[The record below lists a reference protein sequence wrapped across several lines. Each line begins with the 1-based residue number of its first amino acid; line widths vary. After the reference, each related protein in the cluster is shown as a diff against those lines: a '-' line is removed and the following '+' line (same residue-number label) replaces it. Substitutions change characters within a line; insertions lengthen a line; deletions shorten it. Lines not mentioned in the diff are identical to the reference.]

1 MCDATELHGAPK
13 MLTLLELAHMFYE
26 ILGCSGDSHVCL
38 ALAHMFATEP
48 HVALEML
55 TFLEFEQMFD
65 AAAAKLPKLHGARK
79 ISTSLEP

>member
-1 MCDATELHGAPK
+1 
-13 MLTLLELAHMFYE
+13 MF
-26 ILGCSGDSHVCL
+26 V

-65 AAAAKLPKLHGARK
+65 ATKLNGARK
-79 ISTSLEP
+79 MLTCELHTVLHQLGRIR